1 MTHQEIQNAIAQLGS
16 AMRDLEEAY
25 IENGGE
31 VTEDTELKEM
41 NVTAIQELLTT
52 EGVDSLGRWLKSK
65 QDEIQTAKAEKAAAD
80 ARIRSLQKTEAYIK
94 DMIGYVLR
102 VTGQEKVK
110 GTFYGFSQAESSKS
124 TVLYDKMEADWLPA
138 VKAAAREAGLPECID
153 VVLCSTTTRLKEDG
167 YLNYIDVEVAPS
179 VRFTKPRAAKEA

>member
-1 MTHQEIQNAIAQLGS
+1 MTHAEIQNAIAQLGS

-31 VTEDTELKEM
+31 VTEDTEIKEM
-41 NVTAIQELLTT
+41 NVTAIQDLLTT

-65 QDEIQTAKAEKAAAD
+65 QDEIATAKAEKAAAD
-80 ARIRSLQKTEAYIK
+80 ARIKSLQRTEAYIK

-110 GTFYGFSQAESSKS
+110 GTFYGFSQAVKVHN
-124 TVLYDKMEADWLPA
+124 TVDTEGVDNLFLDTVTM
-138 VKAAAREAGLPECID
+138 AARDAGLPACFD
-153 VVLCSTTTRLKEDG
+153 VAIVTNVTRLADTDYA
-167 YLNYIDVEVAPS
+167 YLIDTEETDSA
-179 VRFTKPRAAKEA
+179 RFTKPRAAKE